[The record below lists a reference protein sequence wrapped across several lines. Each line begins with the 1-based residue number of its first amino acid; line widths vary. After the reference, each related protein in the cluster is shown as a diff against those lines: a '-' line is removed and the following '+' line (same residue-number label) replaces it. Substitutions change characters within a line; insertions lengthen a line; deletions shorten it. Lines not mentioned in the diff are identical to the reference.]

1 VIAFVL
7 LLALLSAFPPL
18 ATDMYLPAIPYL
30 ERTWQTPLSIVNLT
44 LVFFFVTY
52 CCSMLVYGPLSDRF
66 GRKPPLLTGLLLFIV
81 ASLLCAFSVNIW
93 MLIGAR
99 IIQGLGAGAASA
111 ISLAMARDRL
121 PSGQRERVLS
131 QISVIMALA
140 PMISP
145 MIGSLLLEHL
155 SWNWIFVAQAIMGLI
170 AIAGVVKTPESHAG
184 GQGDTLSALLQS
196 YQRVLS
202 NRHLTGL
209 ILCNAMAGLPLFA
222 FIAGSAS
229 IYIVGYQLPEI
240 KFSLLFGANALCFMA
255 GAMSCLRFGKKI
267 GTLPMI
273 SFGYAGVILGGIGI
287 LFPLLNGPLRFA
299 VPMGLITF
307 SLGVSRPPSNNLVLE
322 QVKKDAGTASSV
334 MVFTYFLCGA
344 LSMVAVSLNW
354 PDKITFIGCLAVLS
368 GLLSLS
374 LWLMLKRHL
383 HLPAA
388 PKTLPNTAK

>member
-1 VIAFVL
+1 
-7 LLALLSAFPPL
+7 
-18 ATDMYLPAIPYL
+18 
-30 ERTWQTPLSIVNLT
+30 
-44 LVFFFVTY
+44 
-52 CCSMLVYGPLSDRF
+52 
-66 GRKPPLLTGLLLFIV
+66 
-81 ASLLCAFSVNIW
+81 
-93 MLIGAR
+93 
-99 IIQGLGAGAASA
+99 
-111 ISLAMARDRL
+111 
-121 PSGQRERVLS
+121 
-131 QISVIMALA
+131 
-140 PMISP
+140 
-145 MIGSLLLEHL
+145 
-155 SWNWIFVAQAIMGLI
+155 
-170 AIAGVVKTPESHAG
+170 
-184 GQGDTLSALLQS
+184 
-196 YQRVLS
+196 
-202 NRHLTGL
+202 
-209 ILCNAMAGLPLFA
+209 MAGLPLFA

-307 SLGVSRPPSNNLVLE
+307 SLGLSRPPSNNLVLE
-322 QVKKDAGTASSV
+322 QVKNDAGTASSV